1 MLSDAT
7 PTKYH
12 SSMFSSSSSINSVA
26 NSIAFYNDSYNHN
39 NKTIEYDDDNDDI
52 FSDISN
58 IFLLST
64 N

>member
-26 NSIAFYNDSYNHN
+26 NSIAFYNDNNNHN
-39 NKTIEYDDDNDDI
+39 NNIEYEYDDDNDDI
-52 FSDISN
+52 CSN
-58 IFLLST
+58 SLG
-64 N
+64 